1 MTDHAA
7 LLARQ
12 DDDFSS
18 FARTLTDDEWHHP
31 SLCDGWTNQD
41 VLAHL
46 VLGLRLPLP
55 RLLVAMGSH
64 RGSFDSANEDLSR
77 RHGDRHTPHELLDAF
92 DRARVRPRGIGR
104 LLPTPLMLGDHT
116 VHHLDIALALDR
128 PARITPK
135 VANAVLKIETTLP
148 NPFIPARARAR
159 GLTLRTTDTDWH
171 RPCDQNLDVAGAAE
185 HLISVLAG
193 RRHALPHL
201 TGNGTTALRTRL

>member
-12 DDDFSS
+12 DDHFAS
-18 FARTLTDDEWHHP
+18 FARTLTDDEWHRP
-31 SLCDGWTNQD
+31 SLCAGWTNRD

-46 VLGLRLPLP
+46 VLGLRLPLS
-55 RLLVAMGSH
+55 RLLVALGSH
-64 RGSFDSANEDLSR
+64 RASFDSANADLSR
-77 RHGDRHTPHELLDAF
+77 RHGHRHTPAELLDAF

-104 LLPTPLMLGDHT
+104 LLPAPLMLGDHT
-116 VHHLDIALALDR
+116 VHHLDIALALGR
-128 PARITPK
+128 PARTAPE
-135 VANAVLKIETTLP
+135 VANAVLKIETTVP

-171 RPCDQNLDVAGAAE
+171 HPGDRNLDVAGTAE

-193 RRHALPHL
+193 RRHALPRL
-201 TGNGTTALRTRL
+201 TGGGTTTLRTRL

>member
-1 MTDHAA
+1 MTDHTA

-12 DDDFSS
+12 DDDFSA
-18 FARTLTDDEWHHP
+18 FAHSLTDEEWRRP
-31 SLCDGWTNQD
+31 SLCAGWTNQD

-46 VLGLRLPLP
+46 VLGLRLPLR

-77 RHGDRHTPHELLDAF
+77 RHAGRHTPRELLDAF
-92 DRARVRPRGIGR
+92 DRARARPRGIGR

-116 VHHLDIALALDR
+116 VHHLDIALALGR
-128 PARITPK
+128 PAR
-135 VANAVLKIETTLP
+135 VAPEVSNAVLKIETTIP

-171 RPCDQNLDVAGAAE
+171 HPGDQDLDIAGTAE
-185 HLISVLAG
+185 HLVSVLAG
-193 RRHALPHL
+193 RRHALPRL
-201 TGNGTTALRTRL
+201 TGSGTAVLRARL